1 MTHTQPYSYLRL
13 EGSPCK
19 LKVRSEVNL
28 RGVAGQV
35 SLKARKQACVGRAV
49 AEEGM
54 MGKGRDKGQARA
66 HTGPCSKGK
75 QWACSK
81 PEF

>member
-1 MTHTQPYSYLRL
+1 M
-13 EGSPCK
+13 
-19 LKVRSEVNL
+19 
-28 RGVAGQV
+28 AGQV

-54 MGKGRDKGQARA
+54 MGKGRAKGQARA

-81 PEF
+81 PEEKLWSSESGKMMPSC